1 MSGFGLARVK
11 HRIYHRETI
20 IFAVMCGSVLV
31 CGLCQARRAIDRS
44 SRSGKKSLDTNYST
58 NIIEYIGPSLPHRMP
73 DINMSS
79 SMQDPSS
86 KPSPRKR
93 HRGPTPSF
101 SFLHCVVLLWTA
113 QWCVTATTVPP
124 LTAKAGRAYKQQYG
138 DASLE
143 GSKWKLLRLVR
154 VLK

>member
-1 MSGFGLARVK
+1 MW
-11 HRIYHRETI
+11 
-20 IFAVMCGSVLV
+20 SVLV
-31 CGLCQARRAIDRS
+31 VCAIDRS

-79 SMQDPSS
+79 SMQGPSS
-86 KPSPRKR
+86 KPSPRKGR
-93 HRGPTPSF
+93 RGPSF

-124 LTAKAGRAYKQQYG
+124 STAKAGREYKQQYG

-143 GSKWKLLRLVR
+143 GSKWKLLRQLRNSYVSIFFTER
-154 VLK
+154 EK